1 MPEVLADSDES
12 RMYPL
17 TIRLLRHRHVRL
29 VAYRARRVLQR
40 TILSQRHH
48 QRPPSRSI
56 PSPLVPMIPSPLVPM
71 IPSPQDLMILLQNR
85 IRLVL
90 RPPTKLTTIHLP
102 QTTLALRRK
111 KILLGLSAAVMDRR
125 VILSEDLS
133 H

>member
-48 QRPPSRSI
+48 QRPPSRS
-56 PSPLVPMIPSPLVPM
+56 IPSPLVPM